1 MDIKLRSKLS
11 KIKTFVFDVDG
22 VFTDGRLIVTD
33 LGVDR
38 VFNVRDGYAVA
49 MAIKAGYKT
58 AVISGGKQD
67 NIKTRLGGLGIHE
80 IHLSV
85 STDGKLAVFENLLKE
100 WNISAEEVL
109 YIGDDIPDLLL
120 MKNTKVFKACPA
132 DAEPE
137 VKEVADYIS
146 PVNGGAGV
154 VRDVIKLVMKE
165 QDKWM
170 KVF

>member
-11 KIKTFVFDVDG
+11 KIKTFIFDVDG
-22 VFTDGRLIVTD
+22 VFTDARLIVTD
-33 LGVDR
+33 TSVDR
-38 VFNVRDGYAVA
+38 VFNVRDGYAVQ
-49 MAIKAGYKT
+49 MALKAGYKT
-58 AVISGGKQD
+58 AVISGGKQES
-67 NIKTRLGGLGIHE
+67 IRTRLGGLGINE

-85 STDGKLAVFENLLKE
+85 STDGKPAVFEKLLE
-100 WNISAEEVL
+100 DWGISAEEVV

-120 MKNTKVFKACPA
+120 MKNSKVFKACPA

-137 VKEVADYIS
+137 VIEVADYVS
-146 PVNGGAGV
+146 PINGGAGV

-165 QDKWM
+165 QGNWM

>member
-22 VFTDGRLIVTD
+22 VFTDARLIVTD
-33 LGVDR
+33 AGVDR
-38 VFNVRDGYAVA
+38 VFNVRDGYAVQ

-58 AVISGGKQD
+58 AVISGGKQES
-67 NIKTRLGGLGIHE
+67 IRTRLGGLGISK

-85 STDGKLAVFENLLKE
+85 STDGKPAVFESLLKE
-100 WNISAEEVL
+100 WNISADEVV

-120 MKNTKVFKACPA
+120 MKNSEVLKACPA

-137 VKEVADYIS
+137 VIEVADYVS